1 MAIKFN
7 IKDVK
12 DNPNQVNQ
20 VLIVVDIFDGASL
33 IGTKD
38 IEIDGGSQMTAKDI
52 EDILKDKLQALK
64 NAKTKVTNLSSL
76 IGKDIL

>member
-38 IEIDGGSQMTAKDI
+38 IE
-52 EDILKDKLQALK
+52 DILKDKLQALK